1 MDIIEKFIQKSK
13 SESNYSLDPEIK
25 RIDLAIIVFNKILAL
40 LRGQY
45 LKLWL
50 KRSKGIVYASKGIEI
65 RHRKKI
71 SSDANLILHKGVYIN
86 GLSKNGIR
94 FGKNVTIQRN
104 SELICTGVIKNIG
117 EGIVIGNNV
126 GINSFC
132 FIGGQ
137 GGVEIGDLTI
147 IGHGVK
153 IYSENHIYKDPAVP
167 IKYQGE
173 ERKSVLIG
181 RNCWVGAN
189 SVILAGVNIGD
200 GCVIAAG
207 SVVTK
212 SFPENS
218 VIAGVPAKL
227 IKNRIE

>member
-1 MDIIEKFIQKSK
+1 MGVIEKFIQKSK
-13 SESNYSLDPEIK
+13 SESNYTLDPEIK
-25 RIDLAIIVFNKILAL
+25 NLDLAIIVCIKIFAL
-40 LRGQY
+40 LRGMY

-50 KRSKGIVYASKGIEI
+50 KRSKGIIYASKGIEI
-65 RHRKKI
+65 HHRKKI
-71 SSDANLILHKGVYIN
+71 SSEANLILHKGVHIN
-86 GLSKNGIR
+86 GLSKQGIR

-104 SELICTGVIKNIG
+104 SELICTGVIKKIG
-117 EGIVIGNNV
+117 EGILVGDNV

-153 IYSENHIYKDPAVP
+153 IYSENHIYGDPTIP

-173 ERKSVLIG
+173 ERKAVLIG
-181 RNCWVGAN
+181 RNCWIGAN

-212 SFPENS
+212 SFPPNS

-227 IKNRIE
+227 IKMRE